1 MCPLAYIKQIISQF
15 ENNAFNLYP
24 DFIFLSPLVQVLV
37 CLFLSLTKSTTI
49 HTTWCS
55 LALLECILWRKGLNG
70 ILLLTRRRH
79 LLVADTRHGRDHR
92 KSVLPGGSR
101 LVLSAVSC
109 SSSSW
114 LLRVKWAPC
123 VCVCVFALHLCRLC
137 RNPLNVSSSQSKSWG
152 EPAWPAEFRWVLLVL
167 SHPRCSVCCYQF
179 NLSVCVFT
187 HVCTHMHVVMDG
199 SANVRSSV

>member
-1 MCPLAYIKQIISQF
+1 MLIGPFRMYFVKKRVKWHLA
-15 ENNAFNLYP
+15 AH
-24 DFIFLSPLVQVLV
+24 SPAPSAGVRY
-37 CLFLSLTKSTTI
+37 TTRQRPQKI
-49 HTTWCS
+49 CVTT
-55 LALLECILWRKGLNG
+55 
-70 ILLLTRRRH
+70 
-79 LLVADTRHGRDHR
+79 GR
-92 KSVLPGGSR
+92 GGSR
-101 LVLSAVSC
+101 LVLSAISC

-114 LLRVKWAPC
+114 LSCVKWAPC
-123 VCVCVFALHLCRLC
+123 ACVCVFALHLCRLC

-152 EPAWPAEFRWVLLVL
+152 EPVWPAEFRWVLLVL

>member
-1 MCPLAYIKQIISQF
+1 MLIGPFRMYFVKKRVKWHLA
-15 ENNAFNLYP
+15 AH
-24 DFIFLSPLVQVLV
+24 SPAP
-37 CLFLSLTKSTTI
+37 SAGGRYTTRQRPQKI
-49 HTTWCS
+49 CVTT
-55 LALLECILWRKGLNG
+55 
-70 ILLLTRRRH
+70 
-79 LLVADTRHGRDHR
+79 GR
-92 KSVLPGGSR
+92 GGSR
-101 LVLSAVSC
+101 LVLSAISC

-114 LLRVKWAPC
+114 LSCVKWAPC
-123 VCVCVFALHLCRLC
+123 ACVCVFALHLCRLC

-152 EPAWPAEFRWVLLVL
+152 EPVWPAEFRWVLLVL